1 MVCELPSPRA
11 LAARLDVGRP
21 ARPGRAQPTHGPGR
35 RLRRVTEDPGSSPQ
49 TWPSSPVPW
58 STTANPSGQPWPS
71 GNQPIRSPEPIPA
84 PERRP
89 ISPALPIVFTLLWLL
104 VMAASGWVGIFSIFL
119 FDAGVDRVSVWT
131 WLIFFGIWGT
141 VLLCP
146 TSVLF
151 SWIVWI
157 VTRRRMPT
165 GWGRIIRGVCYA
177 LPAFGIMASVIGFLA
192 GELLCAGSLTCD

>member
-1 MVCELPSPRA
+1 
-11 LAARLDVGRP
+11 
-21 ARPGRAQPTHGPGR
+21 
-35 RLRRVTEDPGSSPQ
+35 
-49 TWPSSPVPW
+49 
-58 STTANPSGQPWPS
+58 
-71 GNQPIRSPEPIPA
+71 
-84 PERRP
+84 
-89 ISPALPIVFTLLWLL
+89 
-104 VMAASGWVGIFSIFL
+104 MAASSWVGIFSIFL

-131 WLIFFGIWGT
+131 WLIFIGIWGT

-151 SWIVWI
+151 SWIAWI

-177 LPAFGIMASVIGFLA
+177 LPVFAIMASVIGVAA